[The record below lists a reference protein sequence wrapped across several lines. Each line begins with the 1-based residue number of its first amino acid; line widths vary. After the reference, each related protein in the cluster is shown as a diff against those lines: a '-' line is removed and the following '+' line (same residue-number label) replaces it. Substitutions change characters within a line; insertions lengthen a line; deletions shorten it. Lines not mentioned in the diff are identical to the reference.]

1 MERRVQREGVTVRS
15 RLYQW
20 LMALAEVWAMLL
32 LIAML
37 LVVVLGVFYRYVLD
51 ASLIWYDE
59 FASYLLVWLT
69 FYGAVVAAHH
79 RKHIAFDTMVERLGA
94 PARRWVAASAEV
106 CVLIFQ
112 GILCYYGWVLM
123 VAVRVET
130 AVSLEWVRMDW
141 VYSVFPITGG
151 LMLLISL
158 VDLARV
164 LQGEIPGKEEA
175 GGATAE

>member
-1 MERRVQREGVTVRS
+1 MS
-15 RLYQW
+15 RLYRW
-20 LMALAEVWAMLL
+20 LMALAEAWAMVL
-32 LIAML
+32 LIAM
-37 LVVVLGVFYRYVLD
+37 VVVVTLGVFYRYVLN

-69 FYGAVVAAHH
+69 FYGAVVAAYH
-79 RKHIAFDTMVERLGA
+79 RKHIAFETLVEGFQ
-94 PARRWVAASAEV
+94 PAVRRWVAVGAEA
-106 CVLIFQ
+106 CVLVFQ

-130 AVSLEWVRMDW
+130 AVSLEWVRMSW
-141 VYSVFPITGG
+141 VYSVFPISGG

-164 LQGEIPGKEEA
+164 LRGEMPGKEEA
-175 GGATAE
+175 RLATTE